1 MSISSNLKST
11 IRNSKDSNNSDDDL
25 TLPSIANHKKINA
38 KWYDSDEDE
47 DVPSCITHAKADV
60 SIGRPN
66 IQPIPQHKSFH
77 KTAAVTKPVRPH
89 HRQSERI
96 ISSSQV
102 PTQPFVSS
110 ATTSQ
115 DLAKM
120 KEMLTQTV
128 FDMMKLST
136 EIERMSKLNEQSTQ
150 HVTQPRANIN
160 SDYSIKSRKI
170 QKKPRNHHAS
180 EVSNSLSSSSLG
192 FFVRT
197 VENNSDQVISYI
209 QEFGEI
215 NSIDKSPRNA
225 NVYFIRM
232 VSFDTAKISIDEFLI
247 DANAKYASEVDGVA
261 FKIDLIRN
269 NRHKEHS
276 SKEPREPRERKQH
289 SSSHKSSFKTA
300 TRSSPSPTP
309 QDEDDDMI

>member
-25 TLPSIANHKKINA
+25 TLPTLINHKKTNA
-38 KWYDSDEDE
+38 KWYDSDED
-47 DVPSCITHAKADV
+47 DDTLSTVTTNAKVDV

-66 IQPIPQHKSFH
+66 IQPIPHHKSFH
-77 KTAAVTKPVRPH
+77 KTTAVTKPVRSH
-89 HRQSERI
+89 HRQPEHI
-96 ISSSQV
+96 ISSSLQA
-102 PTQPFVSS
+102 PTQPSVTS

-136 EIERMSKLNEQSTQ
+136 EIERMSKLNEQSTP
-150 HVTQPRANIN
+150 HVTQPRANPN

-170 QKKPRNHHAS
+170 QKKPRYHHAS
-180 EVSNSLSSSSLG
+180 EVSNSSSSSSSLG

-232 VSFDTAKISIDEFLI
+232 VSFDTAKMPIDEFLV
-247 DANAKYASEVDGVA
+247 DVNAKYASEVDGVA

-269 NRHKEHS
+269 NRHKE
-276 SKEPREPRERKQH
+276 RKPH
-289 SSSHKSSFKTA
+289 SSSNRERRQHASSNT
-300 TRSSPSPTP
+300 SSPTP